1 MAVLHGQN
9 PARINPWST
18 GFANSGGTRRG
29 ICRRRASAAA
39 SSREMYLS
47 PTIGLGRTGLELKPI
62 RSEPPDRK
70 PTVQIRRY
78 LFGLE
83 HLLKNP
89 GTLLKTT
96 RGPSLFKRIYG

>member
-18 GFANSGGTRRG
+18 SFANSGDLRRG
-29 ICRRRASAAA
+29 ICCQRVSAAA
-39 SSREMYLS
+39 PSREMYLS

-78 LFGLE
+78 PFGLAL
-83 HLLKNP
+83 LLKSP
-89 GTLLKTT
+89 
-96 RGPSLFKRIYG
+96 

>member
-9 PARINPWST
+9 PARINPWSA
-18 GFANSGGTRRG
+18 GFANAGDPCRG

-39 SSREMYLS
+39 PSREMYLS

-78 LFGLE
+78 PFGLAL
-83 HLLKNP
+83 LLKSP
-89 GTLLKTT
+89 
-96 RGPSLFKRIYG
+96 

>member
-9 PARINPWST
+9 PARINPWSA
-18 GFANSGGTRRG
+18 GFANSGDPRRG

-39 SSREMYLS
+39 PSREMYLS

-83 HLLKNP
+83 HLIKSP
-89 GTLLKTT
+89 
-96 RGPSLFKRIYG
+96 